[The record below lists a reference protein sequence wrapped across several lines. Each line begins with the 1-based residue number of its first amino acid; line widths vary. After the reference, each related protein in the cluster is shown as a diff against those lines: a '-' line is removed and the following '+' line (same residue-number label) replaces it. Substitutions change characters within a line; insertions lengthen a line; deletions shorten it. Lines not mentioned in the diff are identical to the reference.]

1 MITLSAR
8 RMDGEGTS
16 TPIALAVCRLC
27 AAQPL
32 DESRDQHPSTE
43 LNDAM
48 AALP

>member
-1 MITLSAR
+1 
-8 RMDGEGTS
+8 MDEEGTS
-16 TPIALAVCRLC
+16 TPIASAVCRLC

-32 DESRDQHPSTE
+32 DELRDPSTE